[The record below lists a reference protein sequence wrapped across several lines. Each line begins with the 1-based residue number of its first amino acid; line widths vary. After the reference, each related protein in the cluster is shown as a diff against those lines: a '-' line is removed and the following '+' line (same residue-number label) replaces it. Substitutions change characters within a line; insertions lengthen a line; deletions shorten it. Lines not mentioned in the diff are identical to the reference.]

1 MPSAVVPPART
12 PSSRSACSS
21 SSSPPASPALVDTG
35 HSHDVVSDLLDKQLA
50 EAEQHAGPPVFVD
63 VPPAVAPA
71 ATAPASPDS
80 TEPGAAG
87 KSTTS

>member
-1 MPSAVVPPART
+1 MALST
-12 PSSRSACSS
+12 
-21 SSSPPASPALVDTG
+21 PPASAEIVDTG

-71 ATAPASPDS
+71 APVSAGVDS
-80 TEPGAAG
+80 NEPGSAG
-87 KSTTS
+87 KSTQS